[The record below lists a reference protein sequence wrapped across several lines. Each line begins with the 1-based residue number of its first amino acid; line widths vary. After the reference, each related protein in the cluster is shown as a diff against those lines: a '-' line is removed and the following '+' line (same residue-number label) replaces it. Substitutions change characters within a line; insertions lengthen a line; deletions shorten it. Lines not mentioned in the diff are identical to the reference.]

1 MNHRKITVEICM
13 GTTCFVL
20 GANEFSTIDEQV
32 SQRWPGLVDIRPVHC
47 LGDCRG
53 GAFHGA
59 PYMKVNDVPV
69 GKAHPQML
77 MSMLEEML
85 GGR

>member
-1 MNHRKITVEICM
+1 MTEKRVTVEICM

-20 GANEFSTIDEQV
+20 GARDFSSIEDQIAL
-32 SQRWPGLVDIRPVHC
+32 RWPGQVEIIPVHC
-47 LGDCRG
+47 MDFCRG

-59 PYMKVNDVPV
+59 PYMKVNHVPV
-69 GKAHPQML
+69 GKAHPQLL

-85 GGR
+85 GGK